1 MGVKVPVCPPR
12 AHPMPPCCNMIWIF
26 DVPFGATYRNW
37 KTARKGRGAGV
48 GRVRGDGGGRGVR
61 SGRRRDAESVCV
73 CVCER
78 ERDRRW

>member
-48 GRVRGDGGGRGVR
+48 GRVRGDGGGRGI
-61 SGRRRDAESVCV
+61 
-73 CVCER
+73 
-78 ERDRRW
+78 